1 MEVPEGAWLVVTET
15 ADSRDD
21 DPGGVEI
28 VSDEDWDEL
37 LDDESESVEELLEEE
52 LLCSRGDFLSIAYM
66 VYLKIQF

>member
-28 VSDEDWDEL
+28 VSEEDCDEL
-37 LDDESESVEELLEEE
+37 LDDESESVEELLEED
-52 LLCSRGDFLSIAYM
+52 LTIDRHKKAS
-66 VYLKIQF
+66 LKF